1 LTKFLNADREAI
13 AIMASMRFAAYIAIF
28 NAVMAFFL
36 FLASQ
41 FVLFIL
47 KGTIVQNVGIYID
60 YGFPS
65 TPEGPIPTIHAPL
78 PNYPLFVFIL
88 TLIGNTILIV
98 LLRKENSRINSPKT
112 SS

>member
-1 LTKFLNADREAI
+1 
-13 AIMASMRFAAYIAIF
+13 MRFAAYIAIF
-28 NAVMAFFL
+28 NVVMAFFL

-47 KGTIVQNVGIYID
+47 KGAIMQNVGIYID

-88 TLIGNTILIV
+88 TLIGNAILI
-98 LLRKENSRINSPKT
+98 LYLRRENSKYRSKT

>member
-1 LTKFLNADREAI
+1 
-13 AIMASMRFAAYIAIF
+13 MASNRFTTYVFIF
-28 NAVMAFFL
+28 NALMAFLL
-36 FLASQ
+36 FLSSQ

-78 PNYPLFVFIL
+78 PNYPLFVFISI
-88 TLIGNTILIV
+88 LIGNAILIL
-98 LLRKENSRINSPKT
+98 LLRRRQKKLHFKNSFWEF
-112 SS
+112 